1 MKIKVIKD
9 IVNYELGRYRVL
21 DKRFSLILNNYLRKL
36 EEMAVDGDVDLNSEK
51 AVNLSKNFITD
62 ASDAFLHR
70 SINDTPY
77 VRVLRIHNV
86 VRTVNNLYRMTKKA
100 EQHFSYTLKDFI
112 IY

>member
-1 MKIKVIKD
+1 MQIKVIKD
-9 IVNYELGRYRVL
+9 IVDYELGRYRVL
-21 DKRFSLILNNYLRKL
+21 DNRFTVILNNYLLKL

-62 ASDAFLHR
+62 ASETFLHR
-70 SINDTPY
+70 RINDTPY

-86 VRTVNNLYRMTKKA
+86 VQTVNNLYRMTKKA
-100 EQHFSYTLKDFI
+100 EQLFSYTLKEFT